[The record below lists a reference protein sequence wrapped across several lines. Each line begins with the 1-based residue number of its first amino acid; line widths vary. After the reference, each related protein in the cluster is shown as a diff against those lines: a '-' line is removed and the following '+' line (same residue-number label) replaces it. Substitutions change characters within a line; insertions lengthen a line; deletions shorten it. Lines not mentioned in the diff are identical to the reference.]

1 MNRAC
6 LNKNT
11 TSHEQIQHASSIRPI
26 KNNLVRMKKG
36 LLYLIILLSLNAG
49 AQVPLSLTNAIDSAL
64 RSNFDIRIAKIN
76 KSINTVNNTYGMAGG
91 LPSLNASAADNKSDL
106 NLKQKTSSG
115 INISQ
120 KNVNNNSYNAGMTA
134 SIVLFNGFKIIAVK
148 GRLDLLE
155 RQSELQLNQQIQT
168 TMAVVM
174 ETYYDIIRQQSYL
187 NIIKSLLDVSS
198 KKLDIVKERYK
209 VGMANEADLL
219 QAQMDFN
226 LAEQN
231 LKGQELII
239 EQDKTSLL
247 QLMGVKQ
254 FFLITINDS
263 ILIDKSLRKDS
274 IINYLENNP
283 QYLSADQQI
292 KINQQ
297 IVKEQRALRYPSVRL
312 SAGYNLTYNSSSA
325 GFNLF
330 TQNYGPTVGATL
342 QVPIFNG
349 NIYKTQQEV
358 AYYNVQNARLQK
370 ENLLNILKADA
381 IKTYQS
387 YESTLEQLDTQQK
400 SYADAGKLV
409 SIVVQKFRVNQATI
423 LDLKA
428 AQDSFESAGYM
439 FINLQ
444 YAAKT
449 AEIELKRLIYK
460 LGID

>member
-1 MNRAC
+1 
-6 LNKNT
+6 
-11 TSHEQIQHASSIRPI
+11 
-26 KNNLVRMKKG
+26 MKRG
-36 LLYLIILLSLNAG
+36 LLYFILMFSLNAG
-49 AQVPLSLTNAIDSAL
+49 AQVQITLTKAIDSAL
-64 RSNFDIRIAKIN
+64 KSNFDIRIARV
-76 KSINTVNNTYGMAGG
+76 NTDISRIGNTYGMAGG
-91 LPSLNASAADNKSDL
+91 LPSLNGSAADNRSVL

-120 KNVNNNSYNAGMTA
+120 NNVNNSSYNAGLTA
-134 SIVLFNGFKIIAVK
+134 NMVLFNGFKIIATK
-148 GRLDLLE
+148 GRLNLLQ
-155 RQSELQLNQQIQT
+155 RQSELELNQQIQT

-174 ETYYDIIRQQSYL
+174 ESYYDIIRQQSYL

-198 KKLDIVKERYK
+198 KKLEIVKERYK
-209 VGMANEADLL
+209 VGMANDADLL
-219 QAQMDFN
+219 QARMDFN
-226 LAEQN
+226 LADQN

-254 FFLITINDS
+254 YFSISVNDT
-263 ILIDKSLRKDS
+263 ILIDKSIRKDS
-274 IINYLENNP
+274 ILNYLENNP
-283 QYLSADQQI
+283 QYLSAEQQI
-292 KINQQ
+292 RINQQ
-297 IVKEQRALRYPSVRL
+297 IVKEQRALRYPSVRI
-312 SAGYNLTYNSSSA
+312 STGYNFTYSSSSA

-342 QVPIFNG
+342 LVPIFNG
-349 NIYKTQQEV
+349 NIYKTQQEI
-358 AYYNVQNARLQK
+358 AYFNVQNARLQK
-370 ENLLNILKADA
+370 ESLLKSLEADA

-387 YESTLEQLDTQQK
+387 YESTLQQLDSQQK
-400 SYADAGKLV
+400 SYADAARLV
-409 SIVVQKFRVNQATI
+409 SILVQKFRLNEATI

-439 FINLQ
+439 FVNLQ

>member
-1 MNRAC
+1 
-6 LNKNT
+6 
-11 TSHEQIQHASSIRPI
+11 
-26 KNNLVRMKKG
+26 MKRV
-36 LLYLIILLSLNAG
+36 LLYFILLFSLNAG
-49 AQVPLSLTNAIDSAL
+49 AQVQITLTNAIDSAL
-64 RSNFDIRIAKIN
+64 KSNFDIRIARV
-76 KSINTVNNTYGMAGG
+76 NTDISRVGNTYGMAGG
-91 LPSLNASAADNKSDL
+91 LPSLNGSAADNRSVL

-120 KNVNNNSYNAGMTA
+120 NNVNNSSYNAGLTA
-134 SIVLFNGFKIIAVK
+134 NMVLFNGFKIIATK
-148 GRLDLLE
+148 GRLNLLQ
-155 RQSELQLNQQIQT
+155 RQSELELNQQIQT

-174 ETYYDIIRQQSYL
+174 ESYYDIIRQQSYL

-198 KKLDIVKERYK
+198 KKLEIVKERYK
-209 VGMANEADLL
+209 VGMANDADLL
-219 QAQMDFN
+219 QARMDFN
-226 LAEQN
+226 LADQN

-254 FFLITINDS
+254 YFSISVNDT
-263 ILIDKSLRKDS
+263 ILIDKSIRKDS
-274 IINYLENNP
+274 ILNYLENNP
-283 QYLSADQQI
+283 QYLSAEQQI
-292 KINQQ
+292 RINQQ
-297 IVKEQRALRYPSVRL
+297 IVKEQRALRYPSVRI
-312 SAGYNLTYNSSSA
+312 STGYNFTYSSSSA

-342 QVPIFNG
+342 LVPIFNG
-349 NIYKTQQEV
+349 NIYKTQQEI
-358 AYYNVQNARLQK
+358 AYFNVQNARLQK
-370 ENLLNILKADA
+370 ESLLKSLEADA

-387 YESTLEQLDTQQK
+387 YESTLQQLDSQQK
-400 SYADAGKLV
+400 SYADAARLV
-409 SIVVQKFRVNQATI
+409 SILVQKFRLNEATI

-439 FINLQ
+439 FVNLQ

>member
-1 MNRAC
+1 
-6 LNKNT
+6 
-11 TSHEQIQHASSIRPI
+11 
-26 KNNLVRMKKG
+26 MKRV
-36 LLYLIILLSLNAG
+36 LLYFILLFSLNAG
-49 AQVPLSLTNAIDSAL
+49 AQVQITLTNAIDSAL
-64 RSNFDIRIAKIN
+64 KSNFDIRIARV
-76 KSINTVNNTYGMAGG
+76 NTDISRVGNTYGMAGG
-91 LPSLNASAADNKSDL
+91 LPSLNGSAADNRSVL

-120 KNVNNNSYNAGMTA
+120 NNVNNSSYNAGLTA
-134 SIVLFNGFKIIAVK
+134 NMVLFNGFKIIATK
-148 GRLDLLE
+148 GRLNLLQ
-155 RQSELQLNQQIQT
+155 RQSELELNQQIQT

-174 ETYYDIIRQQSYL
+174 ESYYDIIRQQSYL

-198 KKLDIVKERYK
+198 KKLEIVKERYK
-209 VGMANEADLL
+209 VGMANDADLL
-219 QAQMDFN
+219 QARMDFN
-226 LAEQN
+226 LADQN

-254 FFLITINDS
+254 YFSISVNDT
-263 ILIDKSLRKDS
+263 ILIDKSIRKDS
-274 IINYLENNP
+274 ILNYLENNP
-283 QYLSADQQI
+283 QYLSAEQQI
-292 KINQQ
+292 RINQQ
-297 IVKEQRALRYPSVRL
+297 IVKEQRALRYPSVRI
-312 SAGYNLTYNSSSA
+312 STGYNFTYSSSSA

-342 QVPIFNG
+342 LVPIFNG
-349 NIYKTQQEV
+349 NIYKTQQEI
-358 AYYNVQNARLQK
+358 AYFNVQNARLQK
-370 ENLLNILKADA
+370 ESLLKSLEADA

-387 YESTLEQLDTQQK
+387 YESSLQQLDSQQK
-400 SYADAGKLV
+400 SYADAARLV
-409 SIVVQKFRVNQATI
+409 SILVQKFRLNEATI

-439 FINLQ
+439 FVNLQ

>member
-1 MNRAC
+1 
-6 LNKNT
+6 
-11 TSHEQIQHASSIRPI
+11 
-26 KNNLVRMKKG
+26 MKRG
-36 LLYLIILLSLNAG
+36 LLYFILMFSLNAG
-49 AQVPLSLTNAIDSAL
+49 AQVQITLTNAIDSAL
-64 RSNFDIRIAKIN
+64 KSNFDIRIARV
-76 KSINTVNNTYGMAGG
+76 NTDISRIGNTYGMAGG
-91 LPSLNASAADNKSDL
+91 LPSLNGSAADNRSVL

-120 KNVNNNSYNAGMTA
+120 NNVNNSSYNAGLTA
-134 SIVLFNGFKIIAVK
+134 NMVLFNGFKIIATK
-148 GRLDLLE
+148 GRLNLLQ
-155 RQSELQLNQQIQT
+155 RQSELELNQQIQT

-174 ETYYDIIRQQSYL
+174 ESYYDIIRQQSYL

-198 KKLDIVKERYK
+198 KKLEIVKERYK
-209 VGMANEADLL
+209 VGMANDADLL
-219 QAQMDFN
+219 QARMDFN
-226 LAEQN
+226 LADQN

-254 FFLITINDS
+254 YFSISVNDT
-263 ILIDKSLRKDS
+263 ILIDKSIRKDS
-274 IINYLENNP
+274 ILNYLENNP
-283 QYLSADQQI
+283 QYLSAEQQI
-292 KINQQ
+292 RINQQ
-297 IVKEQRALRYPSVRL
+297 IVKEQRALRYPSVRI
-312 SAGYNLTYNSSSA
+312 STGYNFTYSSSSA

-342 QVPIFNG
+342 LVPIFNG
-349 NIYKTQQEV
+349 NIYKTQQEI
-358 AYYNVQNARLQK
+358 AYFNVQNARLQK
-370 ENLLNILKADA
+370 ESLLKSLEADA

-387 YESTLEQLDTQQK
+387 YESTLQQLDSQQK
-400 SYADAGKLV
+400 SYADAARLV
-409 SIVVQKFRVNQATI
+409 SILVQKFRLNEATI

-439 FINLQ
+439 FVNLQ